1 MRLAI
6 VTENFLPKLDGV
18 TRTLAMLLEHAQRH
32 GHQAIVIG
40 PEGAPER
47 YADAPIYTARGIPL
61 PMYPELRAL
70 FPAPRLER
78 IVADFRPD
86 VIHVA
91 DPMLLAAAGVTWG
104 RRLGVP
110 VVASYHTNLA
120 AYCDYFRLGLLKEP
134 VWAYRRLLHNQCS
147 VTLCPSRST
156 AHELMRRSFKNVA
169 VWPRAV
175 DSFLFN
181 PQRRS
186 EAWRARIAGDAARPI
201 FLYVGRL
208 SHEKNLDALVG
219 AFTSLESQDAHLVLV
234 GDGPARSGLQRALE
248 GRSATFTGYLSGEAL
263 AEAFASA
270 DVFVFPSV
278 TETFGQVVL
287 EAMASSLCVVA
298 YDAEG
303 VCDTVRHGETGILV
317 RAHTPAAL
325 SHALRML
332 LNSPE
337 ERRLLGVRARTA
349 AVERTWEHVM
359 RQLFDV
365 YRDVLAAQDKAQAA

>member
-18 TRTLAMLLEHAQRH
+18 TRTLAMLLEHVQRH
-32 GHQAIVIG
+32 GYQAIVVG

-47 YADAPIYTARGIPL
+47 YADAPIFTARGIPL

-78 IVADFRPD
+78 IVAGFRPD
-86 VIHVA
+86 IIHVV
-91 DPMLLAAAGVTWG
+91 DPMLLAAAGVGWG

-156 AHELMRRSFKNVA
+156 AQELMRRSFKNVA

-175 DSFLFN
+175 DSSLFN
-181 PQRRS
+181 PRRRS
-186 EAWRARIAGDAARPI
+186 EAWRARIAGDSARPI
-201 FLYVGRL
+201 ILYVGRL
-208 SHEKNLDALVG
+208 SNEKNLDALVG
-219 AFTSLESQDAHLVLV
+219 AFTSLESRHAHLVLV

-263 AEAFASA
+263 AEAYASA

-287 EAMASSLCVVA
+287 EAMASGLCVVA

-317 RAHTPAAL
+317 RTHTPAAL
-325 SHALRML
+325 SHALHLL

-337 ERRLLGVRARTA
+337 ERTLLGIRARAA
-349 AVERTWEHVM
+349 AVERTWERVM

-365 YRDVLAAQDKAQAA
+365 YRDILAAQDKAQAA